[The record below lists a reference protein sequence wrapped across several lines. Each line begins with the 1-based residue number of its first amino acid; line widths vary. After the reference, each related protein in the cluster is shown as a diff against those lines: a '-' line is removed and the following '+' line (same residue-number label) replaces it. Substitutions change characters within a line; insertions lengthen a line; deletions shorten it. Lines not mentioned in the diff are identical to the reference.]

1 MSSPVLVT
9 GGAGYIGSHV
19 VRQLVERKCK
29 VVVLDDL
36 STGSSEQVQGAEIVI
51 GSIADANLVTELLGD
66 LSIATV
72 VHMAA
77 KTQASASVSDP
88 LTFYNNNTVATLSL
102 LTSCVDTGVE
112 NFVFASTAAVYT
124 NSEAGCQ
131 VRETSPTVPDTP
143 YGASKLMTERM
154 LADIG
159 RLNRIRHVS
168 LRCFNAAGSN
178 CDLACQAPP
187 AEGALLLDAACQ
199 VASGRRDRL
208 VIFGNDFPTP
218 DGTGVRDFIHVDDIA
233 SAHLCAVDYLEAGG
247 ASIVL
252 NCGYGKGYSVRDVID
267 AVERHLGRCIPVH
280 VAERRPGDAASIV
293 ANPTL
298 IKDIIGWRP
307 KYDDL
312 DAIVRSALRRESK
325 Q

>member
-9 GGAGYIGSHV
+9 GGAGYIGSHI
-19 VRQLVERKCK
+19 VRQLVERECK

-36 STGSSEQVQGAEIVI
+36 STGNSQRVQGAEMVI
-51 GSIADANLVTELLGD
+51 GSIEDAKLVTELLTD

-77 KTQASASVSDP
+77 KTQASASVYDP
-88 LTFYNNNTVATLSL
+88 ITFYNKNTVATLSL
-102 LTSCVDTGVE
+102 ITSCVDTGVE

-131 VRETSPTVPDTP
+131 VNESSPTVPNTP

-168 LRCFNAAGSN
+168 LRCFNVAGSN
-178 CDLACQAPP
+178 GNVACQAPS

-208 VIFGNDFPTP
+208 VIYGDDFPTP

-233 SAHLCAVDYLEAGG
+233 SAHLCAINYLEGGG

-252 NCGYGKGYSVRDVID
+252 NCGYGKGYSVREVID
-267 AVERHLGRCIPVH
+267 AVERQWGCCIPVH
-280 VAERRPGDAASIV
+280 VAERRPGDAASLV
-293 ANPTL
+293 ANPSL
-298 IKDIIGWRP
+298 IKEIMGWHP
-307 KYDDL
+307 KNDDL

-325 Q
+325 H